1 LLQASVSLV
10 LKLREAYKDAKG
22 IPQLLEAH
30 EKKLKLL
37 LDIADAVDA
46 RDALKTATVT
56 LQLESVCEVVSQIKK
71 FLRSLSSEEEKGTAS
86 KVWN

>member
-10 LKLREAYKDAKG
+10 LKLREAYKDAKD

-37 LDIADAVDA
+37 LDIAHAIDA

-71 FLRSLSSEEEKGTAS
+71 FLQSLSNEEEKGTAS